1 MKKRDVQIGKTY
13 TAKVSGFV
21 VPVRIASESPHG
33 GWMGINILTRRE
45 VRIKTSARLR
55 REIDPHITKP
65 QTKA

>member
-1 MKKRDVQIGKTY
+1 MKKSEVTIGKTY

-21 VPVRIASESPHG
+21 VPVRIESESPHG
-33 GWMGINILTRRE
+33 GWVGTNILTHRE
-45 VRIKTSARLR
+45 VRIKTGARLR